1 MSIDVIFFDRALG
14 IYQEDILQIDFGPL
28 CHPLPLNKKYL
39 NAPQTENMLLYL
51 ERFVLAL
58 P

>member
-1 MSIDVIFFDRALG
+1 MLFFVFYRALG